1 MQTCLKYKVDPLQA
15 LLGAQVMQYVWLLS
29 RN

>member
-1 MQTCLKYKVDPLQA
+1 VYANLLNGDPLQA
-15 LLGAQVMQYVWLLS
+15 LLGAQVMQYLWLLS